1 MYITYLLL
9 AVTILISVM
18 AFNNDA
24 LKWKLMYNPYNVV
37 HNNEWYR
44 SFTHAFIHANWMH
57 LIFNMYVLYGF
68 GVQSIPGGPYKYL
81 SLEPKL
87 IENYG
92 PKGYLYFGCLYV
104 GGILF
109 STLLSLRRNRDNIHY
124 NSLGASG
131 AVMSVLF
138 AYVLVNPNAELS
150 FFFFPYPIPA
160 YIIAPLILAMEY
172 YMSKRGGTGI
182 AHDAHFAGAVF
193 GIIFM
198 IIVDYH
204 LLLDFFS
211 KIGT

>member
-44 SFTHAFIHANWMH
+44 SFTHAFIHADWTH
-57 LIFNMYVLYGF
+57 LIFNMFVLYSF
-68 GVQSIPGGPYKYL
+68 GKP
-81 SLEPKL
+81 LEDL
-87 IENYG
+87 MRHSYG
-92 PKGYLYFGCLYV
+92 PKAYLYFSCLYV

-109 STLLSLRRNRDNIHY
+109 STLLSLRRNKDNIHY

-131 AVMSVLF
+131 AVMAVLF
-138 AYVLVNPNAELS
+138 GFVMMMPNAKLMMI
-150 FFFFPYPIPA
+150 FIPIPVSA
-160 YIIAPLILAMEY
+160 YIMAPLILAIEY

-198 IIVDYH
+198 IVVDYH